1 MVELN
6 GVNISVR
13 KGLEEHLTVVKETF
27 ERCYSQITGFI
38 ELALSTLKN
47 GGKVAFIG
55 NGGSAADSQH
65 LAAEFVGRFA
75 KERAPLPAIALTTDT
90 SILTALGNDYGFEE
104 IFSRQVDALLG
115 EGDLLVA
122 ISTSGN
128 SQNVIKAVLKA
139 KDKGVKV
146 VGLLGKGGGV
156 LKDLCDISIVVP
168 SDSTPRIQ
176 ETHIFIGH
184 IVCEEVEKALYG

>member
-1 MVELN
+1 M
-6 GVNISVR
+6 R

>member
-1 MVELN
+1 VVELN